1 MRVGEYRR
9 SFLGPFRSPTNII
22 ACVEIRHVVICKNF
36 RGDRSAKDEHRPS
49 CEVGTA
55 ARWYWHWRT
64 SCQAASTRQICWPA
78 AREDF
83 CEPFAAN
90 RARSVPFFS
99 NIPATH
105 KSRRPPSWYATT
117 VLTST
122 HLFLTYVFLQ
132 LSLHSEH
139 LVPKTRVN
147 RLSTHFVGRPRP
159 PRRLQL
165 YRKVTTQSSMGAR

>member
-9 SFLGPFRSPTNII
+9 SFLGPFRSTTNII

-36 RGDRSAKDEHRPS
+36 RGDRSAKDEHQPS
-49 CEVGTA
+49 YEVGTA
-55 ARWYWHWRT
+55 ALWYWHRRT

-99 NIPATH
+99 NIPPLTNPDDHQAGM
-105 KSRRPPSWYATT
+105 RPPS
-117 VLTST
+117 SHQ
-122 HLFLTYVFLQ
+122 HLFLTYVSLQ

-147 RLSTHFVGRPRP
+147 RLSAHFVGRPRP